1 VFRRNGQVEEKSLR
15 EVVYEIKDELRD
27 FAVTRLEMFKTE
39 LREKFARVKTA
50 IPLMIGGA
58 VFAIGAFFALTFG
71 LIAAIAGAMP
81 ENQWRW
87 AIGAGAIFLLYAIVG
102 GILGWMGYREVTTE
116 GLAPQRTLRV
126 LKQDQIWIQNEARSA

>member
-1 VFRRNGQVEEKSLR
+1 MR
-15 EVVYEIKDELRD
+15 EVIYEIKDELRD

-39 LREKFARVKTA
+39 LREKFTRIKTA
-50 IPLMIGGA
+50 IPLMVAGA

-71 LIAAIAGAMP
+71 LVAVIAATMP
-81 ENQWRW
+81 DSPWRW

>member
-1 VFRRNGQVEEKSLR
+1 MFRRNGQIEEKSMR
-15 EVVYEIKDELRD
+15 EVIYEIKDELRD

-39 LREKFARVKTA
+39 LREKFTRIKTA
-50 IPLMIGGA
+50 IPLMVAGA

-71 LIAAIAGAMP
+71 LVAVIAATMP
-81 ENQWRW
+81 DSPWRW